1 MTILL
6 IVIYIAFIGLGIPD
20 SLFGTAWPA
29 IYMELG
35 LPFSFGSVVTVLISA
50 GTVLSSLLSPL
61 LIRRFSTGRLT
72 AFSTALTAASLI
84 GFSFSDSLI
93 FFCLLALPLGIGAG
107 AVDTALNNYISLH
120 YSASHMSFLHCFYG
134 IGVSLSP
141 YLMSLIISSPSGWR
155 GGYQAAFMIQIFIT
169 LLLFAALPLWKKA
182 DSVHPHP
189 SEENVDSLSLRR
201 ILNIPGVISICCVFI
216 TSCGI
221 EYTCGSWGSTFLVEY
236 RNLPFDTAARI
247 IMFYYIGMTL
257 GRFISGLLSCVLHS
271 WQIIRI
277 GQCLLGISILFLII
291 PAPPFF
297 AAVGLF
303 LIGLGNGPLFPNLN
317 YLTPQNFGADVS
329 PSVMGIQ
336 MAASYIGIMLVPAL
350 FGFLGQ
356 ALSPGIFPFY
366 LLLFYIGMIVFTK
379 KGRNDTKKSKTP

>member
-1 MTILL
+1 MTLLL

-35 LPFSFGSVVTVLISA
+35 LPLSSGSFVTVIISA
-50 GTVLSSLLSPL
+50 GTVLSSLLSSS

-72 AFSTALTAASLI
+72 AFSTALTAFSLI
-84 GFSFSDSLI
+84 SFSFSGSLF
-93 FFCLLALPLGIGAG
+93 FFCLLAIPLGIGAG
-107 AVDTALNNYISLH
+107 AVDTALNNYVSLH
-120 YSASHMSFLHCFYG
+120 YSASHMSYLHCFYG

-141 YLMSLIISSPSGWR
+141 YLMSLIISGPSGWR
-155 GGYQAAFMIQIFIT
+155 GGYRAAFMIQLSIA
-169 LLLFAALPLWKKA
+169 LLLFAALPLWKKT
-182 DSVHPHP
+182 DSAYAHA
-189 SEENVDSLSLRR
+189 SEEDVSTLSLRR
-201 ILNIPGVISICCVFI
+201 VLSIPGVTSICCVFI

-221 EYTCGSWGSTFLVEY
+221 EQY
-236 RNLPFDTAARI
+236 
-247 IMFYYIGMTL
+247 
-257 GRFISGLLSCVLHS
+257 
-271 WQIIRI
+271 
-277 GQCLLGISILFLII
+277 LLGISIFFLII
-291 PAPPFF
+291 PGSPLF
-297 AAVGLF
+297 AAAGLF
-303 LIGLGNGPLFPNLN
+303 FIGLGNGPLFPNLN

-379 KGRNDTKKSKTP
+379 KGRNDTKKSKNP

>member
-1 MTILL
+1 MTLLL

-35 LPFSFGSVVTVLISA
+35 LPLSFGSFVTVVISA
-50 GTVLSSLLSPL
+50 GTVLSSLLSSS

-72 AFSTALTAASLI
+72 AFSTALTAFSLI
-84 GFSFSDSLI
+84 SFSFSGSLF
-93 FFCLLALPLGIGAG
+93 FFCLLAIPLGIGAG
-107 AVDTALNNYISLH
+107 AVDTALNNYVSLH
-120 YSASHMSFLHCFYG
+120 YSASHMSYLHCFYG

-141 YLMSLIISSPSGWR
+141 YLMSLIISGPSGWR
-155 GGYQAAFMIQIFIT
+155 GGYRAAFMIQLSIA
-169 LLLFAALPLWKKA
+169 LLLFAALPPWKKT
-182 DSVHPHP
+182 DSVYAHA
-189 SEENVDSLSLRR
+189 SEEDVSTLSLRR
-201 ILNIPGVISICCVFI
+201 VLSIPGVTSICCVFI

-236 RNLPFDTAARI
+236 KGFSVDTAACI

-257 GRFISGLLSCVLHS
+257 GRFISGLLSSVLHS

-277 GQCLLGISILFLII
+277 GQYLLGISIFFLII
-291 PAPPFF
+291 PGSPLF
-297 AAVGLF
+297 AAAGLF
-303 LIGLGNGPLFPNLN
+303 FIGLGNGPLFPNLN

-379 KGRNDTKKSKTP
+379 KGRNDTKKSKNP